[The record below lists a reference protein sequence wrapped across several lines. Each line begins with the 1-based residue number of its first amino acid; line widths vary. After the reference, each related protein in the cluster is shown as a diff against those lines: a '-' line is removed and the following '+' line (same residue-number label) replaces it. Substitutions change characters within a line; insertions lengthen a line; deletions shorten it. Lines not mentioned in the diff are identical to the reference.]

1 MTKPYTQADMDTVS
15 DNPEL
20 TDDQLATA
28 RPFAEA
34 LPALAEKMQRTRGPQ
49 KRPRKVPKT
58 IRLSPEV
65 VDFFEGTGSG
75 WQTRLDDVLKRYV
88 ASHR

>member
-1 MTKPYTQADMDTVS
+1 MTKPYTQADMDAVS

-20 TDDQLATA
+20 TDEQLASA

-34 LPALAEKMQRTRGPQ
+34 LPALAAEMRRVRGAQ
-49 KRPRKVPKT
+49 KKPPKVPKT
-58 IRLSPEV
+58 IRLSREV
-65 VDFFEGTGSG
+65 VDFFEGSGAG

-88 ASHR
+88 ADHR